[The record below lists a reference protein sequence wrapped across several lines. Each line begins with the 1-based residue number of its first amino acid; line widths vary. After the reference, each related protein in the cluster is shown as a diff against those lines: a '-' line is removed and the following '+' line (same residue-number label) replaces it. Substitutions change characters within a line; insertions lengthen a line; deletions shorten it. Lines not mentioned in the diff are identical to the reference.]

1 MTFRALALR
10 QSESMDFGLCM
21 AHTDQTHHRN
31 SGATVLCSVFMFP
44 CSVFLPEALFH
55 HVIYNTDSKPLA
67 CPPNVSFSYLYGWSN
82 FWFLSNLWGFVSV
95 LLCRMKNSWKHENVW
110 WLQNW
115 KRRRFGRVSRTL
127 EFSKLKSWTSPKP
140 FSSCLKPL
148 FQSEASSET
157 RCIDMK
163 KIFYSHANKMA
174 VFMPTL
180 TSSCVVHTHLTDD
193 FNV

>member
-10 QSESMDFGLCM
+10 PSESMDCWLCM
-21 AHTDQTHHRN
+21 AHTPDTSN
-31 SGATVLCSVFMFP
+31 GGATIIILVFHVSMFCVLTSSAASPFDIQYWLKTPRLSSERQLFI
-44 CSVFLPEALFH
+44 SLRLIKFLISLELVRICQCFTFRP
-55 HVIYNTDSKPLA
+55 
-67 CPPNVSFSYLYGWSN
+67 
-82 FWFLSNLWGFVSV
+82 
-95 LLCRMKNSWKHENVW
+95 KNSWKHENVS

-127 EFSKLKSWTSPKP
+127 DFSKLKSWTSPKP

-148 FQSEASSET
+148 FQSEARSET

-163 KIFYSHANKMA
+163 KIFYSHTNKMA